1 MAHGFEQND
10 TMFSVREKPW
20 HGLGT
25 VVEEAPTAAEAI
37 RLAIEKARDAF
48 EDWIARDGHII
59 PGNRRG

>member
-48 EDWIARDGHII
+48 EDWIAT
-59 PGNRRG
+59 